1 MSESE
6 KHKPHSADYFGEQR
20 NFWWNQDFLELMGK
34 RWGLERVSTVL
45 DVGCGI
51 GHWGQVLADILP
63 PNAKVTG
70 IDREAQWVEEARKRA
85 KALNLA
91 ERYNYTQGDAQELP
105 FEDNSFDFVTC
116 QTVLIHMKHPQLVI
130 KEMVRVLKPGG
141 LLVAVEPNNLV
152 GSLIFDSLSFGDSI
166 EKICSGV
173 RFQLICERGK
183 EALSEDN
190 SSLGDLVPG
199 YFAAANLHN
208 IQVFLSD
215 KAFSF
220 FPPYLSKEQQ
230 VLKQQ
235 SLDWIRQ
242 DFWIWDKEEARKY
255 FLAGGGTE
263 VEFELGWQQRMEENK
278 LLEKALVDESF
289 HTGGGSICYLVSGY
303 K

>member
-6 KHKPHSADYFGEQR
+6 KHKPHSADYFDEQR

-34 RWGLERVSTVL
+34 RWGLEKASTVL

-51 GHWGQVLADILP
+51 GHWGQMLADILP

-70 IDREAQWVEEARKRA
+70 IDKEAQWVEEASKRA
-85 KALNLA
+85 KVLNLA

-116 QTVLIHMKHPQLVI
+116 QTVLIHMKHPQLI
-130 KEMVRVLKPGG
+130 IREMVRVLKPGG
-141 LLVAVEPNNLV
+141 LLVVVEPNNLV
-152 GSLIFDSLSFGDSI
+152 SSLIFDSLSFGDSI
-166 EKICSGV
+166 EKICSRV

-183 EALSEDN
+183 EAVLEGN
-190 SSLGDLVPG
+190 NSLGDLLPG
-199 YFAAANLHN
+199 YLAAANLRN

-215 KAFSF
+215 KTFSV
-220 FPPYLSKEQQ
+220 FPPYISKEQQ
-230 VLKQQ
+230 VLKEQY
-235 SLDWIRQ
+235 LDWIRQ
-242 DFWIWDKEEARKY
+242 NFWIWDQQEARKF

-263 VEFELGWQQRMEENK
+263 VEFELSWQQMMEENK
-278 LLEKALVDESF
+278 LLEKALIDESF
-289 HTGGGSICYLVSGY
+289 HTAGGTICYLVSGY

>member
-1 MSESE
+1 ADSLCSEL
-6 KHKPHSADYFGEQR
+6 R

-51 GHWGQVLADILP
+51 GHWGQMLADILSA
-63 PNAKVTG
+63 NAKITG
-70 IDREAQWVEEARKRA
+70 IDKEAQWMEEARKRA

-116 QTVLIHMKHPQLVI
+116 QTLLIHMKHPQLVI
-130 KEMVRVLKPGG
+130 TEMVRVLKPGG
-141 LLVAVEPNNLV
+141 LLVVVEPNNLV
-152 GSLIFDSLSFGDSI
+152 GSLISNSLTFGDSI
-166 EKICSGV
+166 EKICSRV

-183 EALSEDN
+183 QALLEGN
-190 SSLGDLVPG
+190 KSLGDMLPG
-199 YFAAANLHN
+199 YLAAANLHN

-215 KAFSF
+215 KAFSV

-235 SLDWIRQ
+235 YLDWIRQ
-242 DFWIWDKEEARKY
+242 NIWIWDQEKARKF

-278 LLEKALVDESF
+278 LLEKGLVDENF
-289 HTGGGSICYLVSGY
+289 HTAGGSIFYLVSGY

>member
-6 KHKPHSADYFGEQR
+6 KHKPHSADYFNEER
-20 NFWWNQDFLELMGK
+20 NYWWNQDFLELMGK
-34 RWGLERVSTVL
+34 RWGLEKVSTVL

-51 GHWGQVLADILP
+51 GHWGQILADILP

-70 IDREAQWVEEARKRA
+70 IDKEAQWVEQASERA

-130 KEMVRVLKPGG
+130 REMVRVLKPGG
-141 LLVAVEPNNLV
+141 LLVVVEPNNLV
-152 GSLIFDSLSFGDSI
+152 SSLIFDNLSFGDSI
-166 EKICSGV
+166 EKICSRV
-173 RFQLICERGK
+173 KFQLICERGK
-183 EALSEDN
+183 EALLEGN
-190 SSLGDLVPG
+190 NSLGDLLPG
-199 YFAAANLHN
+199 YLVAANLRN

-215 KAFSF
+215 KAFCV

-278 LLEKALVDESF
+278 LAEKALIDESF